1 MMYIVLAACSS
12 AALTLVLKWFRDPK
26 GTRYGLLLGNYLTC
40 ALIAF
45 IQMPGKDRFCQ
56 AAPTTLLMSV
66 ISGFLYVAGLVTMQS
81 SVRLNGAAL
90 SSAFSKLGIL
100 IPLLMSFLI
109 FGETPTW
116 YQAAGLL
123 LSLAAIVVLNLKGRD
138 TENGREKQSRAALT
152 ILLLTLLACGGS
164 EGMAK
169 VFERL
174 GDPKEDTR
182 YFFFL
187 FLTAALLTAVLA
199 VAEMRKNGKKIRP
212 GELAAGVLAGIPNY
226 FSSYFLLK
234 ALNSLPAILVYPS
247 FSVGTILM
255 VTAAGALLFRERLDR
270 RQWTGLGLILT
281 ALVLLNL

>member
-1 MMYIVLAACSS
+1 MMYIVLAACAS

-45 IQMPGKDRFCQ
+45 IQMPGKDRFYS
-56 AAPTTLLMSV
+56 AAPSTRLMSL
-66 ISGFLYVAGLVTMQS
+66 ISGLLYVVSLVTLQS

-90 SSAFSKLGIL
+90 SSAFSKLGIT
-100 IPLLMSFLI
+100 IPLLMSFLL

-123 LSLAAIVVLNLKGRD
+123 ISLAAIAVLNFGSRD
-138 TENGREKQSRAALT
+138 ADGGREKQGRAALT
-152 ILLLTLLACGGS
+152 ILLLTLLTCGGS

-174 GDPKEDTR
+174 GDPREDTR

-187 FLTAALLTAVLA
+187 FLTASLLTAALA
-199 VAEMRKNGKKIRP
+199 VAEMRKNGKRIRP

-234 ALNSLPAILVYPS
+234 ALNSLPALLVYPS
-247 FSVGTILM
+247 FSVGTILLVM
-255 VTAAGALLFRERLDR
+255 GTGALLFGERLTR
-270 RQWTGLGLILT
+270 RQWAGLSLILA

>member
-40 ALIAF
+40 TLIAF
-45 IQMPGKDRFCQ
+45 IQMPGKVSFYS
-56 AAPTTLLMSV
+56 AATSTCLMSL

-90 SSAFSKLGIL
+90 SSAFSKLGIT

-116 YQAAGLL
+116 YQASGLL
-123 LSLAAIVVLNLKGRD
+123 ISIAAIVVLNFRGGKSG
-138 TENGREKQSRAALT
+138 GGHEKQSRAALT
-152 ILLLTLLACGGS
+152 ILMLTLLACGGS

-174 GDPKEDTR
+174 GDPREDTR

-187 FLTAALLTAVLA
+187 FLTASLLTAALA
-199 VAEMRKNGKKIRP
+199 VAEMRKNGKKIQP

-226 FSSYFLLK
+226 FTSYFLLK
-234 ALNSLPAILVYPS
+234 ALNSLPALLVYPS
-247 FSVGTILM
+247 FSVGTILLVM
-255 VTAAGALLFRERLDR
+255 VMGALLFGERLTR
-270 RQWTGLGLILT
+270 RQWAGLSLILA